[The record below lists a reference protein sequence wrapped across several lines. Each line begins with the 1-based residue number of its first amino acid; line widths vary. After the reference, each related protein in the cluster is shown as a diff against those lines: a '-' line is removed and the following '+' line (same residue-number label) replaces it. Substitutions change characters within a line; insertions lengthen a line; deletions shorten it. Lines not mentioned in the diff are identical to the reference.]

1 MKKLNFTDIVHNAFT
16 AERYRVK
23 DYVHV
28 KPRYKRDALGRFT
41 GGLARKGYSRC
52 IYDKKAPKVTGAQL
66 MAENIAANNAL
77 LIKLKEKGA
86 VK

>member
-1 MKKLNFTDIVHNAFT
+1 MKKLNFTDIVRNAFT
-16 AERYRVK
+16 AKRYRVK

-28 KPRYKRDALGRFT
+28 KPRYKRDEMGRFI
-41 GGLARKGYSRC
+41 GGFARKGYYRR
-52 IYDKKAPKVTGAQL
+52 ILDKKAPKVTGSQL

>member
-1 MKKLNFTDIVHNAFT
+1 MVKPTFTELVRNAFT
-16 AERYRVK
+16 AKRWRVK
-23 DYVHV
+23 NYVFV
-28 KPRYKRDALGRFT
+28 KPRYKRDAMGRFI
-41 GGLARKGYSRC
+41 GGFARKGYGRRVF
-52 IYDKKAPKVTGAQL
+52 DKKAPKVTGAQL